1 LYIADK
7 MKPNGFGQRQLSE
20 DSGNNRKKQLARSDA
35 TCIEEPPRPAT
46 AGRPPSVFSPLE
58 APWYTDKT
66 GINLIQFVRNT
77 LHKNPKDREMMLS
90 LEKDMRAFIQDVEKR
105 ALRFPKMSSYNRMLI
120 HRAAAFFGLDHNI
133 DNSASCVICTKTPKT
148 RIPEIDFTSLIDGNI
163 YTDHMLRNQYP
174 RRSAQSFDEC
184 YTPSRG
190 TRRQYRNAHS
200 NSLDLTRRGNSIEIE
215 SPFMGQP
222 QMIQDSYGVPNA
234 NITYQTTPYSGPP
247 ICVPYVCKEN
257 PLQEYG
263 IESQKSEDGT
273 EQRNTSSTNTTTGVP
288 SEEGEQFHYLQPI
301 YDPTYFTSLHNQATT
316 YHATPGVP
324 VGYIIYQDNNVKLV
338 PQADISSLANQF
350 STLQLNNTGGGG
362 GIPQSPQTP
371 SMPYSTPTP
380 PNAYIS
386 PANPRGIPYATLEGG
401 SYSTPPMNPQTNI
414 AYISSNPE
422 SPGIVYQMPV
432 GSCGMTYATP
442 PQSQDPSMAFPY
454 PGYPNTM
461 YLPMYTMLQNVVPA
475 QQYLPS
481 SSAPP
486 PPPPLLPPY
495 FPPPQYDAS
504 MPGSSGSNI
513 N

>member
-1 LYIADK
+1 

-46 AGRPPSVFSPLE
+46 AGRPPSVFSPSE

-66 GINLIQFVRNT
+66 GVNLIQFVRNT

-90 LEKDMRAFIQDVEKR
+90 LEKDMRSFIQDVEKR

-133 DNSASCVICTKTPKT
+133 DNSASSVICTKTPKT
-148 RIPEIDFTSLIDGNI
+148 RIPEIDFKSLIDGNI

-190 TRRQYRNAHS
+190 NRRQYRNAHS
-200 NSLDLTRRGNSIEIE
+200 NSLDLTRRGNSIENE
-215 SPFMGQP
+215 SPFMPQP
-222 QMIQDSYGVPNA
+222 QMIHDGYGLPNA

-257 PLQEYG
+257 PLQEYT

-273 EQRNTSSTNTTTGVP
+273 DPQNTSSTNTTTTGGTLDEP
-288 SEEGEQFHYLQPI
+288 EQYHYLQPI
-301 YDPTYFTSLHNQATT
+301 YDPSYFMSLHSQASTH
-316 YHATPGVP
+316 HATPGIP

-338 PQADISSLANQF
+338 PQADVSNLANQF
-350 STLQLNNTGGGG
+350 SSLQLNNTVG

-371 SMPYSTPTP
+371 SMPYSTSTP
-380 PNAYIS
+380 PNPYIS
-386 PANPRGIPYATLEGG
+386 PANNPRGIPYATLESG
-401 SYSTPPMNPQTNI
+401 SYSTPPMNPGSNI
-414 AYISSNPE
+414 AYVSSNPE
-422 SPGIVYQMPV
+422 SPGIVYATQMPI
-432 GSCGMTYATP
+432 GSCGMTYTSP

-454 PGYPNTM
+454 PGYPNT
-461 YLPMYTMLQNVVPA
+461 
-475 QQYLPS
+475 
-481 SSAPP
+481 
-486 PPPPLLPPY
+486 
-495 FPPPQYDAS
+495 
-504 MPGSSGSNI
+504 
-513 N
+513 